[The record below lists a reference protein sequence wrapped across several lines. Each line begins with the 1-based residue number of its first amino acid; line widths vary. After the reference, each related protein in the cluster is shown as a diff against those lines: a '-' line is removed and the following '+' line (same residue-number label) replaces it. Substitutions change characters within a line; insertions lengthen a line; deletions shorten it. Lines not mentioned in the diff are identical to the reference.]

1 METHAAQ
8 QIPPIEKMGPRIRR
22 LRKRLGLTQEE
33 LGVKVGVKELAVGD
47 WEREK
52 YAPRGDN
59 LVALADELGVP
70 PHYLLYGE
78 AGVYREA
85 VEQIA
90 DIIDR
95 VLTSPPA
102 DVGRAEAAAVA
113 AAKGK
118 PDPTKTG

>member
-1 METHAAQ
+1 
-8 QIPPIEKMGPRIRR
+8 MGPRVRR
-22 LRKRLGLTQEE
+22 LRKQRGWTQEE
-33 LGVKVGVKELAVGD
+33 LAEKVSVAVLTVGE
-47 WEREK
+47 WERENQ
-52 YAPRGDN
+52 APATAN
-59 LVALADELGVP
+59 LMKLSEALGVP
-70 PHYLLYGE
+70 VHYLLYGE

-102 DVGRAEAAAVA
+102 GVGRAEAAAVA